1 MVKASASQSVD
12 LGFIP
17 LVESY
22 QKTLKTGIYSF
33 PAWRSPFWEVV
44 KSKPESSLVLSLGK
58 ALKGALLFLKKF
70 VQWFALVLITFK
82 TYKQSPIN
90 RILPERAR
98 NFLYEYDIHFGLEA
112 FTLRGHNLE
121 KL

>member
-1 MVKASASQSVD
+1 MSVLLGGLAGEEKNSNKSEIETELRYLSTAAAASD
-12 LGFIP
+12 I
-17 LVESY
+17 
-22 QKTLKTGIYSF
+22 
-33 PAWRSPFWEVV
+33 
-44 KSKPESSLVLSLGK
+44 
-58 ALKGALLFLKKF
+58 KGALLFLKKF

>member
-1 MVKASASQSVD
+1 MIQKEILPS
-12 LGFIP
+12 GFIS
-17 LVESY
+17 VSGSNCMY
-22 QKTLKTGIYSF
+22 FHYI
-33 PAWRSPFWEVV
+33 
-44 KSKPESSLVLSLGK
+44 
-58 ALKGALLFLKKF
+58 KGALLFLKKF

-98 NFLYEYDIHFGLEA
+98 NVLYEYDIHFGLEA